1 MPRLDVPFGR
11 DGPIIDVGI
20 WIAAELGVSWAATGS
35 AIPEPFVVSGLVD
48 TGARVT
54 AIEASIVAWMGIPSI
69 GVMEA
74 STSLLG
80 GEARSVPIFPLRM
93 TFGPLEEGPAPR
105 WRAIDAVAVKIVSPG
120 ASVLI
125 GRDLLASCRFTYDGR
140 KSRFQMS
147 F

>member
-1 MPRLDVPFGR
+1 MPRLDLPFGR

-20 WIAAELGVSWAATGS
+20 WIAAELGKSWAATGS

-54 AIEASIVAWMGIPSI
+54 AIGVSIIAWMGIPSI

-74 STSLLG
+74 SSSLLG

-93 TFGPLEEGPAPR
+93 TFGPLLAVLECPLSSARTHGYVQRKRPAQ
-105 WRAIDAVAVKIVSPG
+105 AKG
-120 ASVLI
+120 
-125 GRDLLASCRFTYDGR
+125 
-140 KSRFQMS
+140 
-147 F
+147 